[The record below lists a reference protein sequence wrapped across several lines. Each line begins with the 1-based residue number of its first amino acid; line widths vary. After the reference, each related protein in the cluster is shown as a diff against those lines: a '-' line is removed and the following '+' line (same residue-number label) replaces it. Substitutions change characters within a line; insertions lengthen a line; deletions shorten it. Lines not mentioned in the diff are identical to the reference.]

1 MPNKR
6 GCKDHNDAVSGK
18 AEHLAKHN
26 VQKKG
31 RPFKP
36 AHDSRKPLYQAVF
49 ASLPTGNSASTAYLH
64 CIKLGTNIDP
74 PYNTG
79 SDFIYADDFTQD
91 SEEYIAG
98 SGQLDDDGNRL
109 VQNTESNGRFHT
121 DWLNMLYPRLRIA
134 KDFLSEDGLIC
145 ISIDSNEIGNLRKI
159 CNEIFGEGNYV
170 TEISVLNNP
179 RGRQSDSFVATVH
192 EYLLCYAKNAS
203 QCVVYGMPLTDEQKS
218 EYSYSDEKGAY
229 RLLGLRQRGVA
240 SLREDRPE
248 MFFPIYVNPDSLEV
262 SLDEH
267 DGWEVIIPK
276 KSDGRE
282 GRWMWGKKKCV
293 DDGDRLVARMIER
306 RNEYD
311 IFVKDYL
318 DRGEDQ
324 ARTRKYRTIWDDKS
338 INNQVG
344 TQEVKKLLGGEY
356 MSFPKSAAYIQMIG
370 RLGSGKDCVV
380 MDFFS
385 GSATTAQ
392 AVMQLNEE
400 DGGNRKFIMVQLQ
413 EEIDEKTPA
422 FKAGYKTICD
432 IGEERIR
439 RAGKK
444 IKEESPMTTSNLDIG
459 FRVFKVDTTNMNEVY
474 YRPKEYKQ
482 GQMSFLANNI
492 KEDRTPEDLLF
503 QVMLDLGVLLSSKIE
518 EPL

>member
-1 MPNKR
+1 
-6 GCKDHNDAVSGK
+6 
-18 AEHLAKHN
+18 
-26 VQKKG
+26 
-31 RPFKP
+31 
-36 AHDSRKPLYQAVF
+36 
-49 ASLPTGNSASTAYLH
+49 
-64 CIKLGTNIDP
+64 
-74 PYNTG
+74 
-79 SDFIYADDFTQD
+79 
-91 SEEYIAG
+91 
-98 SGQLDDDGNRL
+98 
-109 VQNTESNGRFHT
+109 
-121 DWLNMLYPRLRIA
+121 
-134 KDFLSEDGLIC
+134 
-145 ISIDSNEIGNLRKI
+145 
-159 CNEIFGEGNYV
+159 
-170 TEISVLNNP
+170 
-179 RGRQSDSFVATVH
+179 
-192 EYLLCYAKNAS
+192 
-203 QCVVYGMPLTDEQKS
+203 
-218 EYSYSDEKGAY
+218 
-229 RLLGLRQRGVA
+229 
-240 SLREDRPE
+240 
-248 MFFPIYVNPDSLEV
+248 
-262 SLDEH
+262 
-267 DGWEVIIPK
+267 
-276 KSDGRE
+276 
-282 GRWMWGKKKCV
+282 MWGKKKCV